1 MSHTLLYV
9 TVGSLDE
16 AKNIARK
23 LVQERIVACANLLPG
38 MTSIFYWEG
47 KAQEEAEVSLLLK
60 TRTEL
65 VATVT
70 ERVRAL
76 HSYSCP
82 CVVALPITGGN
93 PAFLEWIGDET
104 ESWAGS

>member
-1 MSHTLLYV
+1 MSYSLLYV
-9 TVGSLDE
+9 TVGTLDE
-16 AKNIARK
+16 AKSIARK
-23 LVQERIVACANLLPG
+23 LVEERIVACANLLPG

-47 KAQEEAEVSLLLK
+47 KAQEEPEITLLLK
-60 TRTEL
+60 TRTDL

-104 ESWAGS
+104 GSSASS